1 MTPAKDNAPPNVR
14 LPADLSARR
23 TGIAYGLAAYLLWGF
38 FPLFFKQLAHV
49 PPLQVLAHR
58 IVWSLPT
65 LALIIAAAGG
75 WSEVRKAVL
84 QRRVMLT
91 LCSTTL
97 LIAVNW
103 FVFILAVTQN
113 EVLQSSLGYFINPLV
128 SVLLGFLFLRERLNR
143 LQTASVAAAFV
154 GVSILAVQGGGIPW
168 IALVLAVTFGVY
180 GLLRKVVNV
189 GALTGLFV
197 ETLLLF
203 PVAAGYLLFIG
214 QQGSGAFLAISTSTT
229 IFLVLAGVIT
239 AIPLLWFSLSAR
251 LLPLSTVGFMQYLT
265 PTIHFLL
272 AVLLFS
278 EFFDLSY
285 LLSFLCIWT
294 GLGIYSFDAA
304 RSIVAGRK
312 AGGGQQ
318 K

>member
-1 MTPAKDNAPPNVR
+1 MCIRDR
-14 LPADLSARR
+14 
-23 TGIAYGLAAYLLWGF
+23 
-38 FPLFFKQLAHV
+38 
-49 PPLQVLAHR
+49 
-58 IVWSLPT
+58 
-65 LALIIAAAGG
+65 
-75 WSEVRKAVL
+75 
-84 QRRVMLT
+84 
-91 LCSTTL
+91 

>member
-1 MTPAKDNAPPNVR
+1 MTPAKDTTPPDVR
-14 LPADLSARR
+14 MPTNLAGTR

-49 PPLQVLAHR
+49 APLQVLAHR

-65 LALIIAAAGG
+65 LAMIIMATGG
-75 WSEVRKAVL
+75 WSDVRKAVL

-103 FVFILAVTQN
+103 FVFILAVTRN
-113 EVLQSSLGYFINPLV
+113 EVLQSSFGYFINPLV

-143 LQTASVAAAFV
+143 LQAASVAAAFG
-154 GVSILAVQGGGIPW
+154 GVSILAVQWGGIPW

-180 GLLRKVVNV
+180 GLLRKIVKV
-189 GALTGLFV
+189 GALTGLFI

-203 PVAAGYLLFIG
+203 PVAAGYLIFIARNG
-214 QQGSGAFLAISTSTT
+214 NGAFLAVSTATT
-229 IFLVLAGVIT
+229 SFLVLGGVIT

-272 AVLLFS
+272 AVLLFRES
-278 EFFDLSY
+278 FDMAH

-294 GLGIYSFDAA
+294 GLGIYTFDAA
-304 RSIVAGRK
+304 RSLVAGRK
-312 AGGGQQ
+312 TGGGRQ